1 MAQKNLW
8 TDEEK
13 DFVMSKY
20 KKGYSFKE
28 IEETGKIKRSAYAI
42 ELRIGNIIYDKIQAG
57 QTYEDL
63 AEEYKKTKDDIIELE
78 KKIFQMKHKLDNS
91 TPYTNDGGYV
101 LNSQNLDNFSVN
113 LGDMHHVNR
122 TMQTVLN
129 FYENIS
135 RLNKLKQEKLI
146 DNEFYNDIMKGLNDF
161 TFDKQKIID
170 SIKFKKT
177 EKSEKSAKIE
187 KSDKIEK
194 SEKTENPN
202 KTYKKYDDSDSK
214 DDEIP
219 KKMKKRLI

>member
-1 MAQKNLW
+1 MAQKNIW

-78 KKIFQMKHKLDNS
+78 KKIFQMKHKSDNS
-91 TPYTNDGGYV
+91 TPYTNDGGYI

-113 LGDMHHVNR
+113 LGDMHHINR
-122 TMQTVLN
+122 TMHTVLN

-135 RLNKLKQEKLI
+135 RLNKLKQEKII
-146 DNEFYNDIMKGLNDF
+146 DNDFYNDLIKGLNDF
-161 TFDKQKIID
+161 TFDKQKIIE
-170 SIKFKKT
+170 SIKLK
-177 EKSEKSAKIE
+177 
-187 KSDKIEK
+187 K
-194 SEKTENPN
+194 SEKTENTEKAEKAE
-202 KTYKKYDDSDSK
+202 KTKKPEKKYEDSDSK
-214 DDEIP
+214 DDEMP